1 MFYLSFYVLLI
12 KILTFNKSCIFLE
25 VNHIQ
30 ITDIV
35 KDSVAYPFRDLPNF
49 VLLMVLVISCI
60 FIIPI
65 PLLVGYIYR
74 IITATIYGHDS
85 LPNFQELAEMYVD
98 GLKIILALIVYG
110 LVSFAISTILV
121 LIGSAVGGVIAAFF
135 IILNQIVMFLISIFS
150 LFAVAN
156 MALYNDWAA
165 VFDVKSIWE
174 LCTSIG
180 LLRILAWYCLL
191 IVISFFALVTSVLSI
206 LFLIAPVIIFIWL
219 TVFEY
224 RSLGLLV
231 SCAEEH
237 MEFIR
242 ETPTVNLNEAL
253 ENDNEESNMENNG
266 KFEEVEKENKE
277 LNEFKQL
284 LESKR
289 GNIAGSDVND
299 MESTDDSDEIKDE

>member
-1 MFYLSFYVLLI
+1 M
-12 KILTFNKSCIFLE
+12 
-25 VNHIQ
+25 NHIQ

-74 IITATIYGHDS
+74 IITATIYGQDS
-85 LPNFQELAEMYVD
+85 LPNFHELAEMYVD
-98 GLKIILALIVYG
+98 GLKIILALIVYA
-110 LVSFAISTILV
+110 LVSFVISTILV

-135 IILNQIVMFLISIFS
+135 ILLNQILMFLISIFS

-253 ENDNEESNMENNG
+253 ENDDEEANIEDNVE
-266 KFEEVEKENKE
+266 FEEENKE
-277 LNEFKQL
+277 LKEFKQL
-284 LESKR
+284 LESKQ
-289 GNIAGSDVND
+289 GNIEGSDVND
-299 MESTDDSDEIKDE
+299 IESTDDSDEIKDE